1 MKRTFADAKVLFGD
15 KLSFKTFLRWVRTLG
30 EIIQWMISAIQEV
43 PWLNQDTKGVCGY
56 SQNREQDR
64 STFVWYCF
72 VVLPPQGWLGFFQAK
87 RWEKNSISYCVFDL
101 VLMYFALFDT
111 IHSPC
116 SIRFGPLRFLI
127 FRLRLKKFS
136 ELFYSQN
143 SRVLETLLFQALF
156 SRRKVSVY
164 TWLILKYRKLL

>member
-1 MKRTFADAKVLFGD
+1 MKRTFADAKVLFGS

-56 SQNREQDR
+56 SQNR
-64 STFVWYCF
+64 
-72 VVLPPQGWLGFFQAK
+72 K
-87 RWEKNSISYCVFDL
+87 FDAESFDSRKT
-101 VLMYFALFDT
+101 YLFDT
-111 IHSPC
+111 IRSPC

-127 FRLRLKKFS
+127 FRLRLKQFP

-143 SRVLETLLFQALF
+143 SRVFETIMFQTLF
-156 SRRKVSVY
+156 SQRKVSVY
-164 TWLILKYRKLL
+164 TWLILKYRKLLLISPEYLMKILFYILNLTIIQSFFLFC

>member
-1 MKRTFADAKVLFGD
+1 MSTEVRWNYPVDDFSNPGSSMTKSRYKGRLRIQSKFGAGQ
-15 KLSFKTFLRWVRTLG
+15 KHCCIGLLHCP
-30 EIIQWMISAIQEV
+30 A
-43 PWLNQDTKGVCGY
+43 
-56 SQNREQDR
+56 
-64 STFVWYCF
+64 
-72 VVLPPQGWLGFFQAK
+72 PQGWLGFFRAK
-87 RWEKNSISYCVFDL
+87 RREKNSISYCVFDL

-127 FRLRLKKFS
+127 FRLRLKQFS

-143 SRVLETLLFQALF
+143 SRVLETIMFQALF

-164 TWLILKYRKLL
+164 TWLILKYRKLI